1 MLRLFLVIANNVVF
15 LTLGQFI
22 VTEMQ
27 SSKDEIELTS
37 FEESVDKQYTNI
49 VIEQETDGVADLN
62 ASFERILSRMETSS
76 INADPVSGTPTGIIE
91 LDRATT
97 GGQPGELIIIAARPA
112 MGKTTFAQTIAA
124 STLEINFLTALSNFT
139 VKKCQLIN
147 Y

>member
-49 VIEQETDGVADLN
+49 VIEQETDGV
-62 ASFERILSRMETSS
+62 
-76 INADPVSGTPTGIIE
+76 G
-91 LDRATT
+91 
-97 GGQPGELIIIAARPA
+97 
-112 MGKTTFAQTIAA
+112 
-124 STLEINFLTALSNFT
+124 
-139 VKKCQLIN
+139 
-147 Y
+147 